1 MYLKIT
7 TQLDNQNMCIKIEN
21 MGWTLKQMGY
31 ENYIVVSM
39 FKRFWNMFIRL
50 FCHIAWACSRW
61 LLNQYII
68 VANVTKL

>member
-39 FKRFWNMFIRL
+39 FKRFW
-50 FCHIAWACSRW
+50 
-61 LLNQYII
+61 
-68 VANVTKL
+68 